1 MAFQSVS
8 PSPGWQQTWP
18 AQRPACVDAGAFP
31 IWQVALIRC
40 EARAA
45 DCFGL
50 RTWPTAEFDSA
61 RYRLA
66 AFTLPDAQGMQ
77 FALDELAASQVAVH
91 ALILDAD
98 LICSHSLAALHRY
111 RQLRPHLPW
120 LLAWDVPSAEG
131 CKLAL
136 ALRVHGAV
144 AWCSS
149 REQLGQALDAV
160 RAGELWFPRRV
171 LQALY
176 VAALGA
182 QPASGT
188 AWHEDPA
195 APGLTAREAQ
205 VLARLRHGHSNK
217 QIAGELNISL
227 NTVKKHLAHVYAK
240 LGVHNAR
247 QAAA

>member
-8 PSPGWQQTWP
+8 PSSGWQQAWP
-18 AQRPACVDAGAFP
+18 AQLPACVSTEAFP
-31 IWQVALIRC
+31 IWQVAFIRC

-50 RTWPTAEFDSA
+50 RTWPTAEPDSA
-61 RYRLA
+61 HYRLA

-77 FALDELAASQVAVH
+77 FALDELVASQVAVH
-91 ALILDAD
+91 ALIVDAE
-98 LICSHSLAALHRY
+98 LVCSHSLAALHRY
-111 RQLRPHLPW
+111 RQLLPHLPW
-120 LLAWDVPSAEG
+120 LLAWDAPSAEN

-136 ALRVHGAV
+136 ELRVHGAL
-144 AWCSS
+144 AWSSS
-149 REQLGQALDAV
+149 REQLGQALGAV

-182 QPASGT
+182 QPPSDT

-205 VLARLRHGHSNK
+205 VPKILPLPT
-217 QIAGELNISL
+217 I
-227 NTVKKHLAHVYAK
+227 VKT
-240 LGVHNAR
+240 
-247 QAAA
+247 